1 MPSASAKKL
10 LAISPYFPPANTPDM
25 QRLRM
30 ALPYFSESG
39 WEVTV
44 AAAADDRHSAPRD
57 PLLLRTVPVG
67 TRVVYPRT
75 WNEASCRRFG
85 FGHLSYR
92 VAWPWRGEM
101 LRLLR
106 EEKFDLVFFTT
117 TQTMVLANGPF
128 WQRKTGVPY
137 VIDIQDPIYIP
148 GGVYNRENAPGAFW
162 KYKMSLQ
169 LSRLIEKTAFS
180 RVSGVVST
188 SEHYLEVLRDRYP
201 SLRDVPM
208 ETLPFA
214 VPEQDLALLDSPEV
228 RNGIFMRGSDEKIV
242 LYAGRGG
249 PDLHPAMRAIFR
261 AAASLKESDPEAVR
275 GLRLYFVGTSYGP
288 AGAPRQVAPIA
299 EECGCGDVVVDE
311 PERRPYFEVL
321 KASQEADAVLVLGSR
336 SADYTASKAL
346 LSLAASRRVIAVVHR
361 DSLVFRLFKDHPQ
374 VSMCSF
380 QDAPEEKSCMD
391 AIVEALR
398 TEAAGMGALMGKP
411 TLPAEYTARAMTG
424 KLCGLFDLAVSGKA
438 KG

>member
-1 MPSASAKKL
+1 
-10 LAISPYFPPANTPDM
+10 M

-30 ALPYFSESG
+30 ALPYFAENG

-57 PLLLRTVPVG
+57 PLLLRTVPAG
-67 TRVVYPRT
+67 TRVVHPRT

-92 VAWPWRGEM
+92 VAWPWRREI
-101 LRLLR
+101 LRLLQ

-128 WQRKTGVPY
+128 WQRRTGVPY

-148 GGVYNRENAPGAFW
+148 GGVYNRDNAPGAYW
-162 KYKMSLQ
+162 KYKMSLPV
-169 LSRLIEKTAFS
+169 SRHIEKTAFS
-180 RVSGVVST
+180 RVAGVVST
-188 SEHYLEVLRDRYP
+188 SAHYLEVLRDRYP
-201 SLRDVPM
+201 RLHEVPM

-214 VPEQDLALLDSPEV
+214 VPEQDLALLNSPEV
-228 RNGIFMRGSDEKIV
+228 RNGIFKREGEEKIV

-261 AAASLKESDPEAVR
+261 AATSLNESDPAAAR
-275 GLRLYFVGTSYGP
+275 RLRLYFVGTSYGP

-299 EECGCGDVVVDE
+299 VECGCGDMVVDE
-311 PERRPYFEVL
+311 PDRRPYFEVL

-361 DSLVFRLFKDHPQ
+361 DSLVFRLFQDHPQ
-374 VSMCSF
+374 VSLCAF
-380 QDAPEEKSCMD
+380 EETPEEMSCVA
-391 AIVEALR
+391 AIMAALK
-398 TEAAGMGALMGKP
+398 TLVAGEGAPVLKRA
-411 TLPAEYTARAMTG
+411 LPAEYTAREMTK
-424 KLCGLFDLAVSGKA
+424 KLCGMFEVAVA
-438 KG
+438 KNAKE